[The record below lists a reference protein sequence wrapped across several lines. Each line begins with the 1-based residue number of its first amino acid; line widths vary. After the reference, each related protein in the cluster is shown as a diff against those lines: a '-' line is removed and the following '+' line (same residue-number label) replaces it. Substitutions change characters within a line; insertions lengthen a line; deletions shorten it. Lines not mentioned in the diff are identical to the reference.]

1 MIFFES
7 FYIMKITTRKDFK
20 NVIFSKKTK
29 NQDKNIIKDPIL
41 EDKLEKEKNSISF
54 QKENEKKIK
63 LLKFLFKIILRL
75 KILKFKQKEN
85 WLN

>member
-1 MIFFES
+1 
-7 FYIMKITTRKDFK
+7 MKIITRKDFK

-54 QKENEKKIK
+54 QKGNEKKIK
-63 LLKFLFKIILRL
+63 LLKSLFKIILRL